1 VVRSGAMPPERTS
14 GRSGPRPSTAG
25 APTST
30 AGTFGRPPAS
40 PLRPGTVQTTPRP
53 SSPYDAVPGVMRQP
67 RNSVRVS
74 DGAGGET
81 PRRVSLVERQAT
93 YGKSQAG
100 TPSRNE
106 AGESSTPLVNAST
119 SAKTTPAQTPRRAP
133 RESDQV
139 SPLKTP
145 AKAKTLVMKSS
156 KKSPKTDDA
165 EMDGETLDAESDR
178 APAPSR
184 PPPPPESPAGYL
196 DKPFR
201 VNLGDGDEKALTE
214 IPEVGT
220 RNDETFAEPAPEQTK
235 NDDDKKMTNASR
247 LATAPS
253 SAENSAPSTSGSLHD
268 TQVLSQRLQHSET
281 LRRTVERQLA
291 MATER
296 ARVMGEI
303 LHEQNALLENVPAV
317 IAAGGA
323 ARWRAKAGAGGGYGA
338 ESLGVR
344 KALESFEIENVTQ
357 VKEKTGVAS
366 LARRVAELERA
377 LAAKETEFSSQT
389 AALEALEVEQ
399 SKFDA
404 DVTAM
409 RLAEEASRRASAA
422 AGKRAREVSIALP
435 KS

>member
-1 VVRSGAMPPERTS
+1 M
-14 GRSGPRPSTAG
+14 
-25 APTST
+25 
-30 AGTFGRPPAS
+30 
-40 PLRPGTVQTTPRP
+40 
-53 SSPYDAVPGVMRQP
+53 
-67 RNSVRVS
+67 
-74 DGAGGET
+74 
-81 PRRVSLVERQAT
+81 
-93 YGKSQAG
+93 
-100 TPSRNE
+100 
-106 AGESSTPLVNAST
+106 
-119 SAKTTPAQTPRRAP
+119 
-133 RESDQV
+133 

-196 DKPFR
+196 DKPSR

-220 RNDETFAEPAPEQTK
+220 RNNETFAEPAPEQTK

-357 VKEKTGVAS
+357 VKETTGVAS